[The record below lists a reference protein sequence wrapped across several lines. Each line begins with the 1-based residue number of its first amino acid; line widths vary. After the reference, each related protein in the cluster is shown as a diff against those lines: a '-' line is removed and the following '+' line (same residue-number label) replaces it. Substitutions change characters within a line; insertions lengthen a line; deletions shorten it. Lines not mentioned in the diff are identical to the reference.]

1 MSADPS
7 PPKPPPPPW
16 VRVLFG
22 RNPRWTLIRLLI
34 LIVSAFLVFNYA
46 LIPIR
51 VTGVSMWPTYKD
63 GRFNFINLLS
73 YRWKKPQRG
82 EIVVVHVDGKTDRL
96 LKRIIGLPGEVI
108 SIVDGQVFIN
118 GQPLDE
124 PYVKARM
131 AWQIPAFRL
140 DDDKFYVIGDN
151 RDMGQ
156 RRHDFGICREHEIVG
171 RVLF

>member
-1 MSADPS
+1 MSDEPTS
-7 PPKPPPPPW
+7 DKPYPPW

-22 RNPRWTLIRLLI
+22 RNPRWTLIRVLVLVLTSFI
-34 LIVSAFLVFNYA
+34 LFTYV

-51 VTGVSMWPTYKD
+51 VTGVSMWPAYKD

-73 YRWKKPQRG
+73 YRWSKPMRG
-82 EIVVVHVDGKTDRL
+82 DVVVVHVDGKIDRL
-96 LKRIIGLPGEVI
+96 LKRIIGLPGETI
-108 SIVDGQVFIN
+108 GIVDGVVFIN

-131 AWQIPAFRL
+131 AWQIPSFRL
-140 DDDKFYVIGDN
+140 GDDKYYVIGDN

-156 RRHDFGICREHEIVG
+156 RRHDFGVCREHEILG
-171 RVLF
+171 KALF

>member
-1 MSADPS
+1 MSANPTS
-7 PPKPPPPPW
+7 TKPPPPW

-22 RNPRWTLIRLLI
+22 RNPRWTLIRLLV
-34 LIVSAFLVFNYA
+34 LVVTAFIVFTYV

-51 VTGVSMWPTYKD
+51 VTGVSMWPAYKD

-73 YRWKKPQRG
+73 YRWHKPQRG
-82 EIVVVHVDGKTDRL
+82 DVVVVHVDGKIDRL
-96 LKRIIGLPGEVI
+96 LKRVIALPGETI
-108 SIVDGQVFIN
+108 GIVDGQVFIN

-131 AWQIPAFRL
+131 AWQIPPQKL
-140 DDDKFYVIGDN
+140 GEDTYYVIGDN

-156 RRHDFGICREHEIVG
+156 RRHDFGACHEHEILG
-171 RVLF
+171 KALF

>member
-7 PPKPPPPPW
+7 SAKPPPAW
-16 VRVLFG
+16 VKVLFG
-22 RNPRWTLIRLLI
+22 RNPRWTLIRLL
-34 LIVSAFLVFNYA
+34 VLVVTSFVVFRYI

-51 VTGVSMWPTYKD
+51 VTGISMWPSYKD

-73 YRWKKPQRG
+73 YRTSKPQRG
-82 EIVVVHVDGKTDRL
+82 DVVVVHVDGKIDRL
-96 LKRIIGLPGEVI
+96 LKRVIALPGETI
-108 SIVDGQVFIN
+108 SIVDGLVFIN
-118 GQPLDE
+118 GQALDE

-140 DDDKFYVIGDN
+140 EDDKYYVIGDN

-156 RRHDFGICREHEIVG
+156 RRHDFGVCREHEILG
-171 RVLF
+171 KVLF